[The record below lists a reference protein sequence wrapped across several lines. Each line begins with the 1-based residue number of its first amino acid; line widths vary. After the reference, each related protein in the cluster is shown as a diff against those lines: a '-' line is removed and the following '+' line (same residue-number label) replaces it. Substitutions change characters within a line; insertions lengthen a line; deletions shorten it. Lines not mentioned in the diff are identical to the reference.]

1 MMYHSRIM
9 PWYYVKVMRTID
21 NRRLLRKSRV
31 LSLLCSSIIIV
42 FHSYALGGISFPIE
56 ISLRNRGILENVL
69 LKP

>member
-1 MMYHSRIM
+1 MVYHSRIM

-21 NRRLLRKSRV
+21 NRRLLRKSQV
-31 LSLLCSSIIIV
+31 LSLLRSSIIIV

>member
-31 LSLLCSSIIIV
+31 LSLLRSSIIIV
-42 FHSYALGGISFPIE
+42 FHSYALGGVSFPIG